1 MKQLTA
7 AILCIAVLYGLD
19 AVFFSGWYFSNAT
32 KAIEK
37 TYSLSW

>member
-19 AVFFSGWYFSNAT
+19 AVFFGGWYFSNAT
-32 KAIEK
+32 KAIEQ